1 VYVDHTL
8 RRLTLMLIRIKP
20 VAVSVLLAT
29 AVLVPTGFAQTLA
42 HPDVDTAAAPKKA
55 ELQQQLLVLRNEMA
69 AIKAVIAAKDQEQS
83 SVAQELQRAELA
95 IAESARAVIQING
108 QLASAQT
115 ELDTLSARASQLA
128 TELKTERAV
137 LAQLLRSAYA
147 IGQLE
152 QVKLALSQAK
162 MARVGRVLAYHT
174 YVNRARIDA
183 IASIQTALSTLH
195 AVQQQI
201 NSKRTELVALLNQ
214 EARNAA
220 ELTDR
225 KAQREALLTQ
235 LRAELAIGNQRVE
248 SLNANADQLN
258 DLLSRLSDLLAD
270 IPKVLPNARAF
281 QSLKSARMPWP
292 VEGKLIREF
301 GALLEGGRPASGI
314 LIQPAAERAVHAVA
328 GGRVAF
334 SDWLRGFGMLLI
346 IDHGDGYLSLYGQCE
361 TLLKTEGDWIDAGTM
376 VATLGTDA
384 LHFEIRQ
391 SGVPINPAAW
401 LQRR

>member
-1 VYVDHTL
+1 MRFAAIALQVGL
-8 RRLTLMLIRIKP
+8 LIAAVF
-20 VAVSVLLAT
+20 VAPASLAQSVALNAD
-29 AVLVPTGFAQTLA
+29 AQ
-42 HPDVDTAAAPKKA
+42 KKA
-55 ELQQQLLVLRNEMA
+55 ALQQQLLALRSEMA

-115 ELDTLSARASQLA
+115 ELDTLHARATQLA
-128 TELKTERAV
+128 SELKAERAV
-137 LAQLLRSAYA
+137 LSQLLRSAYA

-183 IASIQTALSTLH
+183 IAGIQIALSSLRT
-195 AVQQQI
+195 VQLQI

-214 EARNAA
+214 EARNSA

-225 KAQREALLTQ
+225 KAQREALLVQ
-235 LRAELAIGNQRVE
+235 LRAELAVGNQRVE
-248 SLNANADQLN
+248 ALNADADQLN
-258 DLLSRLSDLLAD
+258 DLLSRLTDLLAD
-270 IPKVLPNARAF
+270 IPKILPNARAF

-292 VEGKLIREF
+292 IHGKLVREF

-314 LIQPAAERAVHAVA
+314 LIQANDERAVRAVA

-361 TLLKTEGDWIDAGTM
+361 TLLKTEGDWIEAGTTIAM
-376 VATLGTDA
+376 VGNDA
-384 LHFEIRQ
+384 LHFEIRHA
-391 SGVPINPAAW
+391 GEPINPAVW
-401 LQRR
+401 LERR